1 MPRPCTACYKQCG
14 DLRLCKYDSLPL
26 GEVDFE
32 LMDGFEY
39 SMAEWMA
46 YL

>member
-1 MPRPCTACYKQCG
+1 MKPCRACYKRCG
-14 DLRLCKYDSLPL
+14 IERLCKNDPLPL
-26 GEVDFE
+26 GEVDFG

>member
-1 MPRPCTACYKQCG
+1 MEPCVACYKRCG
-14 DLRLCKYDSLPL
+14 DKRLCKGKPMPL

-39 SMAEWMA
+39 SMAEWMC